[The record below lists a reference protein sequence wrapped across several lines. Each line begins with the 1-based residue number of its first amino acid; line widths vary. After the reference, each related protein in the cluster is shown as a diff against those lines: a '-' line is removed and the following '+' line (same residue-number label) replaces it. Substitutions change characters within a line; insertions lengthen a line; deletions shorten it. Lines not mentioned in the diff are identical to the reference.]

1 MKNSVL
7 ISAIM
12 LSGTAAFSAETAA
25 DNATPA
31 TPTDCCT
38 QAADNQQ
45 CGDECWLDVETIT
58 VEAANGNPIAQY
70 VIAWITDNGL
80 NNEPADPE
88 KAKGMYTQALP
99 GLEKA
104 AAEGDPAACCALAKM
119 YATGKGVEKNP
130 EKAKELMERCKQLMK
145 DKPQGDKKPE
155 KDEK

>member
-1 MKNSVL
+1 MKKTAL

-12 LSGTAAFSAETAA
+12 LSGTAAYSAETPA
-25 DNATPA
+25 DTTTPA
-31 TPTDCCT
+31 PAPDCCT

-45 CGDECWLDVETIT
+45 CCDECWLDVETIT

-80 NNEPADPE
+80 NNQPADPE
-88 KAKGMYTQALP
+88 KAKGMYTEALP

-130 EKAKELMERCKQLMK
+130 EKAKELMEHAKQLMK
-145 DKPQGDKKPE
+145 AKDKADGNQDKTE
-155 KDEK
+155 N